1 MPREPVLYAIRLF
14 SEVRFQTA
22 QKCFPIFW
30 TSNKADANGVF
41 IIHATRPYVNY
52 EYPVLPLLIVDE
64 LQHHANIES
73 NMEAGEMD
81 LDMAPF

>member
-1 MPREPVLYAIRLF
+1 MLYAIRLF
-14 SEVRFQTA
+14 REVSFQTD
-22 QKCFPIFW
+22 QKCFPIFL
-30 TSNKADANGVF
+30 TSDKAEANGVL

-52 EYPVLPLLIVDE
+52 EYPVLALLIVGE
-64 LQHHANIES
+64 LQHHAKTES